1 MSSSE
6 DMVFSCRCGSLS
18 GHLAAAGIKPGARI
32 LCHCADCRAVELY
45 HNCDDPAGHG
55 VDLFQV
61 SPDMVTIDR
70 GAEHLSL
77 MQLSPRGLY
86 RWYAGCCGTPL
97 FNGLR
102 NPKMPFMAIRSTL
115 FQEPDRLGRVI
126 AEAFVPQAG
135 KPPIHK
141 NAGRMT
147 FKLAS
152 RMIAAWVSGRWR
164 LTPLFDM
171 ESRSPKA
178 TPKVLSKDERRAPA
192 NRAKS

>member
-1 MSSSE
+1 MSASG
-6 DMVFSCRCGSLS
+6 DLAFSCQCGRLA
-18 GHLAAAGIKPGARI
+18 GHLSAAGVRPGARI

-45 HNCDDPAGHG
+45 HQQPDPAPGG

-61 SPDMVTIDR
+61 SPDMVTLDQ
-70 GAEHLSL
+70 GAEHLCL
-77 MQLSPRGLY
+77 LQLSPRGLY

-102 NPKMPFMAIRSTL
+102 NPRMPFMAIRTDR

-126 AEAFVPQAG
+126 AEAFVPQPG
-135 KPPIHK
+135 KAPLHK

-152 RMIAAWVSGRWR
+152 RMISAWVSGRWR
-164 LTPLFDM
+164 QTPLFDM
-171 ESRSPKA
+171 A
-178 TPKVLSKDERRAPA
+178 TGKPRAEALVLTKDQRRAVT
-192 NRAKS
+192 RA

>member
-1 MSSSE
+1 MSSS
-6 DMVFSCRCGSLS
+6 DDLTFSCRCGSLC
-18 GHLAAAGIKPGARI
+18 GHLAAAGVKPGARI

-45 HNCDDPAGHG
+45 HGCDDPTGHG

-70 GAEHLSL
+70 GAEHLRL
-77 MQLSPRGLY
+77 LQLSKRGLY
-86 RWYAGCCGTPL
+86 RWYAVCCGTPL

-102 NPKMPFMAIRSTL
+102 NPKMPFMAIRSVL
-115 FQEPDRLGRVI
+115 FQEPDRLGRII
-126 AEAFVPQAG
+126 AEAFVPQQG

-171 ESRSPKA
+171 STRLPKA
-178 TPKVLSKDERRAPA
+178 QPQILSKEERRAVT
-192 NRAKS
+192 RS